1 MKITSLMVERCWP
14 FAGSTLCLAAWMKWP
29 PTFPQDAGD
38 LLATSATVASVIVGF
53 LTAAAAL
60 ILSISSS
67 RVYRHLKSQGLIDI
81 IFEYL
86 KTAIY
91 AGVLFLIVCI
101 AGFFVKSDS
110 KIYINFWVVTGAAMT
125 LLFLRITGLLLRLV
139 RHV

>member
-1 MKITSLMVERCWP
+1 MKITSLLIERCWP
-14 FAGSTLCLAAWMKWP
+14 FAGSALCLAAWVKWS
-29 PTFPQDAGD
+29 PTFPPDAGD

-67 RVYRHLKSQGLIDI
+67 RVYRHLKSQGVIDVL
-81 IFEYL
+81 FEYL

-91 AGVLFLIVCI
+91 AGILFLIVCI
-101 AGFFVKSDS
+101 AGFFFESNTTLYVDL
-110 KIYINFWVVTGAAMT
+110 WVATGAAMM

-139 RHV
+139 GHV